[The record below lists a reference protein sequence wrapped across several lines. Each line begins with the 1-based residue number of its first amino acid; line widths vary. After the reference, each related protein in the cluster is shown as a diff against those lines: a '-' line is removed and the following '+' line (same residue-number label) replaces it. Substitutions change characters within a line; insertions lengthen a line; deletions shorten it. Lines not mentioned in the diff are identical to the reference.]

1 MTGGL
6 PDWAHV
12 EAAIRAGDLVKLE
25 EYAEMLEGFPAGSDP
40 EMGPWICMFAG
51 GPLAALRW
59 ALDRG
64 APVDP
69 EVDDGFPPLH
79 AALDAGGP
87 GVCARLSLLI
97 AAGADL
103 GRHGFNDWTPLHMA
117 AAKGNLD
124 AVRLL
129 LDAGAD
135 RSIRTRIDD
144 CATAEEEARILGQT
158 AAADLIRDW
167 RAGGTREP

>member
-1 MTGGL
+1 MTER

-12 EAAIRAGDLVKLE
+12 EAAIRAADLAKLE
-25 EYAEMLEGFPAGSDP
+25 EYAETVDGFPQGADP
-40 EMGPWICMFAG
+40 EIGPWICIFAG
-51 GPLAALRW
+51 GPLVALRC
-59 ALDRG
+59 AVDRG

-87 GVCARLSLLI
+87 EVCVGLSLLI

-103 GRHGFNDWTPLHMA
+103 KRHGFNDWTPLHMA
-117 AAKGNLD
+117 AAKGNLR

-144 CATAEEEARILGQT
+144 HATAEEEARLLGQT
-158 AAADLIRDW
+158 AAADLVRVW
-167 RAGGTREP
+167 HMGSPATR

>member
-1 MTGGL
+1 MSGL

-12 EAAIRAGDLVKLE
+12 EAAIRAADLARLE
-25 EYAEMLEGFPAGSDP
+25 EFAIALDGFPQGADP
-40 EMGPWICMFAG
+40 EMGPWVCMFAG
-51 GPLAALRW
+51 GPPEALRW

-87 GVCARLSLLI
+87 EVLERLSLLI
-97 AAGADL
+97 AAGADID
-103 GRHGFNDWTPLHMA
+103 RRGFNDWTPLHMA
-117 AAKGNLD
+117 AAKGRLD

-129 LDAGAD
+129 LTAGAD
-135 RSIRTRIDD
+135 PTVRTRIDD
-144 CATAEEEARILGQT
+144 FATPEEEARLLGQT

-167 RAGGTREP
+167 RAERPRRT

>member
-1 MTGGL
+1 MTRL

-12 EAAIRAGDLVKLE
+12 EAAIRAGDLALLE
-25 EYAEMLEGFPAGSDP
+25 EYAAIVPGFPEGADA
-40 EMGPWICMFAG
+40 EMGPWICMFAA
-51 GPLAALRW
+51 GPIPALRW
-59 ALDRG
+59 ALARG
-64 APVDP
+64 VPVDP
-69 EVDDGFPPLH
+69 DVDDGFPPLL
-79 AALDAGGP
+79 AALDAGGTE
-87 GVCARLSLLI
+87 VCARLSLLI

-103 GRHGFNDWTPLHMA
+103 GRHGFNDWTALHMA
-117 AAKGNLD
+117 AAKGELD

-144 CATAEEEARILGQT
+144 FATPEEEARLLGQT

-167 RAGGTREP
+167 DGDRPQRP

>member
-1 MTGGL
+1 MTGKL

-12 EAAIRAGDLVKLE
+12 EAAIRAGDLALLE
-25 EYAEMLEGFPAGSDP
+25 EYAETLGGFPDGADP

-51 GPLAALRW
+51 GPLVALRW

-79 AALDAGGP
+79 AAIDAGGP
-87 GVCARLSLLI
+87 EVCARLSLLI
-97 AAGADL
+97 AAGANIN
-103 GRHGFNDWTPLHMA
+103 RHGFNDWTPLHMA
-117 AAKGNLD
+117 AAKGNLE

-135 RSIRTRIDD
+135 RSVRTRIDD
-144 CATAEEEARILGQT
+144 HATAEEEARLLGQT
-158 AAADLIRDW
+158 EAADLIRDR
-167 RAGGTREP
+167 RAGSSPVR